1 MKSKPVGRPSRSG
14 QIFFA
19 GCCSL
24 LVGAC
29 AGPGFGPH
37 HGPCNQGVCKAEVTV
52 QSCERGVMT
61 VVPDPIDVY
70 EPNNIEWT
78 ILTPGYVFTAD
89 GIVVDGKGFTVPP
102 GVTGN
107 GKKYIVHDDHTD
119 RRKKIKYDVRVKR
132 ESGGAA
138 CKPYDPFI
146 NNNS

>member
-1 MKSKPVGRPSRSG
+1 MKNKPLSRPSRFG

-29 AGPGFGPH
+29 VGPGLGHH
-37 HGPCNQGVCKAEVTV
+37 HGPCNAGVCKAVVAV
-52 QSCERGVMT
+52 QSCERGAMT
-61 VVPDPIDVY
+61 VDPDPIEVY

-78 ILTPGYVFTAD
+78 ISTPGYVFTTD
-89 GIVVDGKGFTVPP
+89 GIVISGAGFKANP

-119 RRKKIKYDVRVKR
+119 LRKMIKYVVRVKR
-132 ESGGAA
+132 ESDGAA
-138 CKPYDPFI
+138 CKPFDPFI
-146 NNNS
+146 NNN